1 MNFFIQLKDSINKK
15 TKTYYFLAGM
25 LTITGLFFIAT
36 SLFFTQ
42 NSNTIHDRTDD
53 GKFPQDYKII
63 SPNIPDNITIFG
75 EGVPL
80 ENFEVYER
88 VDRELLVNTYWHSAT
103 ILAIKRAARWFP
115 VIEPIL
121 KQNNIPD
128 DFKYLAVIESNLE
141 NVVSP
146 AGATGYWQ
154 FIKSA
159 AKQYGLE
166 VTDEVD
172 ERYDVE
178 KSTVAACKYLKTA
191 YKMFGNWT
199 MSASS
204 YNAGISGIDKWSGL
218 QKTTNYWNLVLGS
231 ETSRYVSRIIAIKL
245 IMENPVDYG
254 FDLKNEDLYKPLKF
268 KEVELNTSVTNFAD
282 YAASLGINYKTLKLY
297 NPWLRDT
304 SLKNKSGVVYKIKVP
319 QDGSI
324 NLIREQ

>member
-1 MNFFIQLKDSINKK
+1 MSVLFRLKETIKK
-15 TKTYYFLAGM
+15 KSKTYYFLVSV
-25 LTITGLFFIAT
+25 LTVVGIIFIST
-36 SLFFTQ
+36 NLFFTP
-42 NSNTIHDRTDD
+42 NMSAAVD
-53 GKFPQDYKII
+53 GDPNGFFPQDYKIF
-63 SPNIPDNITIFG
+63 SPKIPNNITIFE

-88 VDRELLVNTYWHSAT
+88 VDREVLVNTYWHSAT

-128 DFKYLAVIESNLE
+128 DFKYLAVVESNLE

-172 ERYDVE
+172 ERYDVI
-178 KSTVAACKYLKTA
+178 KSTEAACKYLNTA

-204 YNAGISGIDKWSGL
+204 YNAGMSGIDKWSGL
-218 QKTTNYWNLVLGS
+218 QQTSNYWNLVLGS
-231 ETSRYVSRIIAIKL
+231 ETSRYVSRIIAMKL
-245 IMENPVDYG
+245 IVENPTAYG
-254 FDLKNEDLYKPLKF
+254 YDLKDEDLYKPLKF
-268 KEVELNTSVTNFAD
+268 KEVELNTSVESFAD
-282 YAASLGINYKTLKLY
+282 YATTLGINYKILKLY

-304 SLKNKSGVVYKIKVP
+304 KLKVKNGVTYKIKVP
-319 QDGSI
+319 EDGSI
-324 NLIREQ
+324 NLIKE

>member
-1 MNFFIQLKDSINKK
+1 MSVLLRLKEIFIKK
-15 TKTYYFLAGM
+15 SKTYYFLAGA
-25 LTITGLFFIAT
+25 LSVVGIIFIST
-36 SLFFTQ
+36 NLFFTQ
-42 NSNTIHDRTDD
+42 NIIAAIDENQE
-53 GKFPQDYKII
+53 GLFPQDYKII
-63 SPNIPDNITIFG
+63 SPKIPTNITIFG

-88 VDRELLVNTYWHSAT
+88 VDREILVNTYWHSAT

-121 KQNNIPD
+121 KQNNIPE
-128 DFKYLAVIESNLE
+128 DFKYLAVVESNLD

-166 VTDEVD
+166 INDEVD
-172 ERYDVE
+172 ERYDVI
-178 KSTVAACKYLKTA
+178 KSTEAACKYLNTA
-191 YKMFGNWT
+191 YAMFGNWT

-204 YNAGISGIDKWSGL
+204 YNAGMSGIDKWSGL

-231 ETSRYVSRIIAIKL
+231 ETSRYVSRIIAMKL
-245 IMENPVDYG
+245 IMENPSAYG
-254 FDLKNEDLYKPLKF
+254 YDLKEEDFYKPLKY
-268 KEVELNTSVTNFAD
+268 KEVELTTSITDFAE
-282 YAASLGINYKTLKLY
+282 YASTLGVNYKTLKLY

-304 SLKNKSGVVYKIKVP
+304 KLKVKNGFTYKIKIP
-319 QDGSI
+319 EEGSI
-324 NLIREQ
+324 NLIRE

>member
-1 MNFFIQLKDSINKK
+1 MNINVLLKESITKK
-15 TKTYYFLAGM
+15 SKTYYFFAGAFT
-25 LTITGLFFIAT
+25 LVGLLFIST
-36 SLFFTQ
+36 NLFFT
-42 NSNTIHDRTDD
+42 NNTNAVVDD
-53 GKFPQDYKII
+53 KPDGTFPQDYKII
-63 SPNIPDNITIFG
+63 SPKIPDNVLIFG

-88 VDRELLVNTYWHSAT
+88 VDREVLVNTYWHSAT
-103 ILAIKRAARWFP
+103 ILAMKRAARWFP

-128 DFKYLAVIESNLE
+128 DFKYLAVVESNLE

-159 AKQYGLE
+159 SKQYGLE

-178 KSTVAACKYLKTA
+178 KSTIAACKYLNTA
-191 YKMFGNWT
+191 YQMFGNWT

-204 YNAGISGIDKWSGL
+204 YNAGISGIEKWSGL
-218 QKTTNYWNLVLGS
+218 QKSTNYWNLVLGS
-231 ETSRYVSRIIAIKL
+231 ETSRYVSRIIAMKL
-245 IMENPVDYG
+245 IMENPSAYG
-254 FDLKNEDLYKPLKF
+254 YDLMVEDLYKPLKY
-268 KEVELNTSVTNFAD
+268 KEVKLDTSVTDFAD
-282 YAASLGINYKTLKLY
+282 YAATLGINYKTLKLY

-304 SLKNKSGVVYKIKVP
+304 SSKNKNGVVYKIKVP
-319 QDGSI
+319 EEGSI
-324 NLIREQ
+324 LLIKE

>member
-1 MNFFIQLKDSINKK
+1 M
-15 TKTYYFLAGM
+15 
-25 LTITGLFFIAT
+25 
-36 SLFFTQ
+36 
-42 NSNTIHDRTDD
+42 
-53 GKFPQDYKII
+53 
-63 SPNIPDNITIFG
+63 
-75 EGVPL
+75 
-80 ENFEVYER
+80 YER
-88 VDRELLVNTYWHSAT
+88 VDREVLVNTYWHSAT

-128 DFKYLAVIESNLE
+128 DFKYLAVVESNLE

-172 ERYDVE
+172 ERYDVV
-178 KSTVAACKYLKTA
+178 KSTVAACKYLNTA
-191 YKMFGNWT
+191 YQMFGNWT
-199 MSASS
+199 MAASS

-231 ETSRYVSRIIAIKL
+231 ETSRYVSRIIAMKL
-245 IMENPVDYG
+245 IMENPSAYG
-254 FDLKNEDLYKPLKF
+254 YDLKQEDLYEPLKF
-268 KEVELNTSVTNFAD
+268 KEVELNTSVSNFAE
-282 YAASLGINYKTLKLY
+282 YASTLGVNYKILKLY

-304 SLKNKSGVVYKIKVP
+304 SLKIKNGVTYKIKIP
-319 QDGSI
+319 EEGSI
-324 NLIREQ
+324 NLIKE

>member
-1 MNFFIQLKDSINKK
+1 MNILLRIKETFIKKNKG
-15 TKTYYFLAGM
+15 YYFFAGV
-25 LTITGLFFIAT
+25 LSVTGILFVL
-36 SLFFTQ
+36 SNLFFT
-42 NSNTIHDRTDD
+42 NSIDSLAAENPAES
-53 GKFPQDYKII
+53 FPQDYKII
-63 SPNIPDNITIFG
+63 SPKIPQNIYIFG

-103 ILAIKRAARWFP
+103 LLAIKRAARWFP

-128 DFKYLAVIESNLE
+128 DFKYLAVVESNLE

-146 AGATGYWQ
+146 AGATGFWQ

-159 AKQYGLE
+159 SKQYGLE
-166 VTDEVD
+166 VSDEVD

-178 KSTVAACKYLKTA
+178 KSTIAACKYLQTA
-191 YKMFGNWT
+191 YQIFGNWT
-199 MSASS
+199 MAASS
-204 YNAGISGIDKWSGL
+204 YNAGISGIDKWGGL
-218 QKTTNYWNLVLGS
+218 QKTSNYWNLVLGS

-245 IMENPVDYG
+245 IMENPSAYG
-254 FDLKNEDLYKPLKF
+254 YELKKEDLYQPLKY
-268 KEVELNTSVTNFAD
+268 KELELKTSVADFAD

-304 SLKNKSGVVYKIKVP
+304 VLKNKNGVVYKIKVP
-319 QDGSI
+319 EAGSI
-324 NLIREQ
+324 NLIRE

>member
-1 MNFFIQLKDSINKK
+1 MNVLLRLKEIFTKK
-15 TKTYYFLAGM
+15 SKTYYFLAGA
-25 LTITGLFFIAT
+25 LSVVGIIFIST
-36 SLFFTQ
+36 NLFFTQ
-42 NSNTIHDRTDD
+42 NTIAAIDENQYSL
-53 GKFPQDYKII
+53 FPQDYKII
-63 SPNIPDNITIFG
+63 SPKIPNNLIIFG

-80 ENFEVYER
+80 DNFEVYER
-88 VDRELLVNTYWHSAT
+88 VDREILVNTYWHSAT

-115 VIEPIL
+115 IIEPIL

-128 DFKYLAVIESNLE
+128 DFKYLAVVESNLE

-172 ERYDVE
+172 ERYDVI
-178 KSTVAACKYLKTA
+178 KSTEAACKYLNTA
-191 YKMFGNWT
+191 YQMFGNWT

-204 YNAGISGIDKWSGL
+204 YNAGLSGIDKWSGL

-231 ETSRYVSRIIAIKL
+231 ETSRYVSRIIAMKL
-245 IMENPVDYG
+245 IMENPSAYG
-254 FDLKNEDLYKPLKF
+254 YDLKEEDLYKPLKF
-268 KEVELNTSVTNFAD
+268 KEVELNASVEDFAE
-282 YAASLGINYKTLKLY
+282 YASILGVNYKTLKLY

-304 SLKNKSGVVYKIKVP
+304 KLKIKSGVTYKIKIP
-319 QDGSI
+319 EEGSI
-324 NLIREQ
+324 NLIRE

>member
-1 MNFFIQLKDSINKK
+1 MNILLRLKGTITKK
-15 TKTYYFLAGM
+15 SKAYYFLAGM
-25 LTITGLFFIAT
+25 LTLAGMLYISTNI
-36 SLFFTQ
+36 FFT
-42 NSNTIHDRTDD
+42 NNTSAVVDENND

-63 SPNIPDNITIFG
+63 SPKIPDNVSIFG

-88 VDRELLVNTYWHSAT
+88 VDREILVNTYWHSAT

-128 DFKYLAVIESNLE
+128 DFKYLAVVESNLE

-166 VTDEVD
+166 VSDEVD

-178 KSTVAACKYLKTA
+178 KSTVAACKYLDTA
-191 YKMFGNWT
+191 YKRFGNWT

-245 IMENPVDYG
+245 IMENPSAYG
-254 FDLKNEDLYKPLKF
+254 YDLNESDLYQPLKYSGI
-268 KEVELNTSVTNFAD
+268 ELNTSVKDFAD
-282 YAASLGINYKTLKLY
+282 YSAALGVNYKTLKLY

-304 SLKNKSGVVYKIKVP
+304 SLKNKSGTVYKIKVP
-319 QDGSI
+319 EDGSI
-324 NLIREQ
+324 NLIKE

>member
-1 MNFFIQLKDSINKK
+1 MNILQSIKETILKKSKGYHFF
-15 TKTYYFLAGM
+15 AGA
-25 LTITGLFFIAT
+25 LSVTGIIFIL
-36 SLFFTQ
+36 SNLFFT
-42 NSNTIHDRTDD
+42 NSRDSLAAENP
-53 GKFPQDYKII
+53 GEPFPQDYKIV
-63 SPNIPDNITIFG
+63 SPKIPQSIYIFG

-103 ILAIKRAARWFP
+103 MLAIKRAARWFP

-128 DFKYLAVIESNLE
+128 DFKYLAVVESNLE

-146 AGATGYWQ
+146 AGATGFWQ

-166 VTDEVD
+166 VNDEVD

-178 KSTVAACKYLKTA
+178 KSTIAACKYLQTA
-191 YKMFGNWT
+191 YQMFGNWT
-199 MSASS
+199 MAASS
-204 YNAGISGIDKWSGL
+204 YNAGMSGIDKWGGL
-218 QKTTNYWNLVLGS
+218 QKTSNYWNLVLGS
-231 ETSRYVSRIIAIKL
+231 ETSRYVSRIIAMKL
-245 IMENPVDYG
+245 IMENPSEYG
-254 FDLKNEDLYKPLKF
+254 YDLKKEDLYPPLKY
-268 KEVELNTSVTNFAD
+268 KEIELKSSVTDFAD

-304 SLKNKSGVVYKIKVP
+304 ALKNKNGAVYKIKVP
-319 QDGSI
+319 EEGSI
-324 NLIREQ
+324 NLIKE

>member
-1 MNFFIQLKDSINKK
+1 MRISSRLKESFAKK
-15 TKTYYFLAGM
+15 TRFYYFFAGVFTVVGLLFV
-25 LTITGLFFIAT
+25 LTNLFFANNSIAA
-36 SLFFTQ
+36 
-42 NSNTIHDRTDD
+42 TDENPYEL
-53 GKFPQDYKII
+53 FPQDYKII
-63 SPNIPDNITIFG
+63 SPKIPANITIFG

-88 VDRELLVNTYWHSAT
+88 IDREILVNTYWHSAT

-128 DFKYLAVIESNLE
+128 DFKYLAVVESNLE

-166 VTDEVD
+166 VTEEVD
-172 ERYDVE
+172 ERYDVM
-178 KSTVAACKYLKTA
+178 KSTMAACKYLNTA
-191 YKMFGNWT
+191 YSMFGNWT

-204 YNAGISGIDKWSGL
+204 YNAGMSGIDKWSGL

-231 ETSRYVSRIIAIKL
+231 ETSRYVSRIIAMKL
-245 IMENPVDYG
+245 IMENPTVYG
-254 FDLKNEDLYKPLKF
+254 YDLKNEDLYKPLKF
-268 KEVELNTSVTNFAD
+268 REVELNASVENFAD
-282 YAASLGINYKTLKLY
+282 YSAALGINYKILKHF

-304 SLKNKSGVVYKIKVP
+304 KLKVKNGVTYKIKIP
-319 QDGSI
+319 EEGSI
-324 NLIREQ
+324 KKIKD

>member
-1 MNFFIQLKDSINKK
+1 MRVLSLLKQMIFERSKM
-15 TKTYYFLAGM
+15 YYFLAGV
-25 LTITGLFFIAT
+25 LSVVGLLFIST
-36 SLFFTQ
+36 NLFFTH
-42 NSNTIHDRTDD
+42 NTNVAADD
-53 GKFPQDYKII
+53 KPDGSFPQDYKIVSPKIPVNI
-63 SPNIPDNITIFG
+63 SIFG

-88 VDRELLVNTYWHSAT
+88 VDREILVNTYWHSAT

-128 DFKYLAVIESNLE
+128 DFKYLAVVESNLD

-159 AKQYGLE
+159 SKQYGLE
-166 VTDEVD
+166 VNDEVD

-178 KSTVAACKYLKTA
+178 KSTIAACKYLNTA
-191 YKMFGNWT
+191 YQMFGNWT

-204 YNAGISGIDKWSGL
+204 YNAGISGIEKWSGL
-218 QKTTNYWNLVLGS
+218 QKAKNYWNLVLGS
-231 ETSRYVSRIIAIKL
+231 ETSRYVSRIIAMKL
-245 IMENPVDYG
+245 LMENPPAYG
-254 FDLKNEDLYKPLKF
+254 YDLKEADLYKPLKY
-268 KEVELNTSVTNFAD
+268 KEVELDTSVTDFAD
-282 YAASLGINYKTLKLY
+282 YAATLGINYKTLKLY

-304 SLKNKSGVVYKIKVP
+304 SLKNKNGVVYRIKVP
-319 QDGSI
+319 EEGSI
-324 NLIREQ
+324 KLIQE

>member
-1 MNFFIQLKDSINKK
+1 MSVLLRLKEIFTKK
-15 TKTYYFLAGM
+15 SKTYYFLAGA
-25 LTITGLFFIAT
+25 LSVLGIIFIST
-36 SLFFTQ
+36 NLFFTQ
-42 NSNTIHDRTDD
+42 NTIAAIDENQDSL
-53 GKFPQDYKII
+53 FPQDYKII
-63 SPNIPDNITIFG
+63 SPKIPNNVTVFG

-80 ENFEVYER
+80 DNFEVYER
-88 VDRELLVNTYWHSAT
+88 VDREILVNTYWHSAT

-115 VIEPIL
+115 IIEPIL

-128 DFKYLAVIESNLE
+128 DFKYLAVVESNLE

-172 ERYDVE
+172 ERYDVI
-178 KSTVAACKYLKTA
+178 KSTEAACQYLNTA
-191 YKMFGNWT
+191 YQMFGNWT

-204 YNAGISGIDKWSGL
+204 YNAGMSGIDKWSGL

-231 ETSRYVSRIIAIKL
+231 ETSRYVSRIIAMKL
-245 IMENPVDYG
+245 IMENPSAYG
-254 FDLKNEDLYKPLKF
+254 YDLKEEDLYKPLKF
-268 KEVELNTSVTNFAD
+268 KEVELNTSVADFAE
-282 YAASLGINYKTLKLY
+282 YASTIGVNYKTLKLY

-304 SLKNKSGVVYKIKVP
+304 KLKIKSGVTYKIKIP
-319 QDGSI
+319 EEGSI
-324 NLIREQ
+324 NLIRE

>member
-1 MNFFIQLKDSINKK
+1 MNLLLRVKERLTRRSKM
-15 TKTYYFLAGM
+15 YYFLAGI
-25 LTITGLFFIAT
+25 LSVAGLLFTAAIFFNNNLIAA
-36 SLFFTQ
+36 
-42 NSNTIHDRTDD
+42 ID
-53 GKFPQDYKII
+53 GNQGKLFPQEYKII
-63 SPNIPDNITIFG
+63 SPKIPGSISIFG

-80 ENFEVYER
+80 DNFEVYER
-88 VDRELLVNTYWHSAT
+88 VDREVLVNTYWHSAT

-128 DFKYLAVIESNLE
+128 DFKYLAVVESNLE

-172 ERYDVE
+172 ERYDVV
-178 KSTVAACKYLKTA
+178 KSTVAACKYLNTA
-191 YKMFGNWT
+191 YQMFGNWT
-199 MSASS
+199 MAASS

-231 ETSRYVSRIIAIKL
+231 ETSRYVSRIIAMKL
-245 IMENPVDYG
+245 IMENPTAYG
-254 FDLKNEDLYKPLKF
+254 YDLKQEDLYEPLKF
-268 KEVELNTSVTNFAD
+268 KEVELNTSVSNFAE
-282 YAASLGINYKTLKLY
+282 YASTLGVNYKILKLY

-304 SLKNKSGVVYKIKVP
+304 SLKIKNGVTYKIKIP
-319 QDGSI
+319 EEGSI
-324 NLIREQ
+324 NLIKE

>member
-1 MNFFIQLKDSINKK
+1 MNVLLRLREIFTKK
-15 TKTYYFLAGM
+15 SKIYYFLAGAFSV
-25 LTITGLFFIAT
+25 LGIIFIST
-36 SLFFTQ
+36 NLFFTQ
-42 NSNTIHDRTDD
+42 NTIAAIDENQN
-53 GKFPQDYKII
+53 GFFPQDYKII
-63 SPNIPDNITIFG
+63 SPKIPNNITIFG

-80 ENFEVYER
+80 DNFEVYER
-88 VDRELLVNTYWHSAT
+88 VDREILVNTYWHSAT

-128 DFKYLAVIESNLE
+128 DFKYLAVVESNLE

-166 VTDEVD
+166 VTDDVD
-172 ERYDVE
+172 ERYDVI
-178 KSTVAACKYLKTA
+178 KSTEAACKYLNTA
-191 YKMFGNWT
+191 YGMFGNWT

-204 YNAGISGIDKWSGL
+204 YNAGMSGIDKWSGL

-231 ETSRYVSRIIAIKL
+231 ETSRYVSRIIAMKL
-245 IMENPVDYG
+245 IMENPSAYG
-254 FDLKNEDLYKPLKF
+254 YDLKEEDLYKPLKY
-268 KEVELNTSVTNFAD
+268 KEVELTSSVTDFAE
-282 YAASLGINYKTLKLY
+282 YASTLGVNYKTLKLY

-304 SLKNKSGVVYKIKVP
+304 KLKIRSGVTYKIKVP
-319 QDGSI
+319 EEGSI
-324 NLIREQ
+324 NVIRE

>member
-1 MNFFIQLKDSINKK
+1 MNLLKQLKDTILNMNK
-15 TKTYYFLAGM
+15 TFYYSFVVIA
-25 LTITGLFFIAT
+25 ITGLIFLFAQ
-36 SLFFTQ
+36 LFFTDKSIAAMDET
-42 NSNTIHDRTDD
+42 NNVL
-53 GKFPQDYKII
+53 FPQEYKII
-63 SPNIPDNITIFG
+63 SPKIPNSITIFG

-88 VDRELLVNTYWHSAT
+88 VDREILVNTYWHSAT
-103 ILAIKRAARWFP
+103 ILAIKRAVRWFP

-128 DFKYLAVIESNLE
+128 DFKYLAVVESNLE

-172 ERYDVE
+172 ERYDVV
-178 KSTVAACKYLKTA
+178 KSTVAACKYLNTA
-191 YKMFGNWT
+191 YQMFGNWT
-199 MSASS
+199 MAASS

-231 ETSRYVSRIIAIKL
+231 ETSRYVSRIIAMKL
-245 IMENPVDYG
+245 IMENPTAYG
-254 FDLKNEDLYKPLKF
+254 YDLKQEDLYEPLKF
-268 KEVELNTSVTNFAD
+268 KEVELNTSVSNFAE
-282 YAASLGINYKTLKLY
+282 YASTLGVNYKILKLY

-304 SLKNKSGVVYKIKVP
+304 SLKIKNGVTYKIKIP
-319 QDGSI
+319 EEGSI
-324 NLIREQ
+324 NLIKE